1 MENTQTP
8 LDIRAASAAGDA
20 PIPHKPAS
28 ATRYLLLIR
37 HGQATFNLDG
47 RHPGQLPGIPLTDLG
62 RRQAL
67 SAAVALSALELRVII
82 SSPLERA
89 RETAEI
95 VARGWA
101 LEVRTDPR
109 LMDTDVGPWAGKKP
123 SELKDDSA
131 WQAFVKHPTEPP
143 PGVESLA
150 VVQARAM
157 SVVEEVL
164 HDKDCGNVIALVTH
178 GDLVKLVLA
187 HYLGISVECARFIA
201 VSNASLTALA
211 FTGEAKPEVL
221 AVNWTS
227 APRWLSGPPASPVE
241 AGTAVEPAPS
251 ALSAESIA
259 EPEHG
264 VS

>member
-1 MENTQTP
+1 MDHTNTT
-8 LDIRAASAAGDA
+8 LDAHAGSAAGAA
-20 PIPHKPAS
+20 PIPPTPAP

-47 RHPGQLPGIPLTDLG
+47 RHPGQLPGIPLTDVG

-67 SAAVALSALELRVII
+67 AAAVSLSALELSVVI

-95 VARGWA
+95 IARGWA

-123 SELKDDSA
+123 SELKDDPA
-131 WQAFVKHPTEPP
+131 WKVFVNHPTEPP

-157 SVVEEVL
+157 SVVEAVL
-164 HDKDCGNVIALVTH
+164 HDEDLGRVIALVTH

-187 HYLGISVECARFIA
+187 HYLGISIECARFIE

-221 AVNWTS
+221 AVNWT
-227 APRWLSGPPASPVE
+227 PTPHWLSGPPRSPAVPD
-241 AGTAVEPAPS
+241 AAVEPALS
-251 ALSAESIA
+251 ALPAEDTV